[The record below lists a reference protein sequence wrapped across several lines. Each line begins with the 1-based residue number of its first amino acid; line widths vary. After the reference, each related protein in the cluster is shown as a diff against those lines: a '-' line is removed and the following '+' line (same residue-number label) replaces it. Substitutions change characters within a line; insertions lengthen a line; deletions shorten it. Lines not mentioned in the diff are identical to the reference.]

1 MTPPEA
7 GKDTTVHAS
16 AYGCITVP
24 FLLLVLLT
32 LGWGGR
38 NQWAAGELA
47 RTGVVVPGRVIEL
60 RFVASNPAVV
70 QQSSR
75 GGQSRGES
83 PVVTFT
89 ARDGKERTMIGSV
102 NRRPAPWEL
111 GGTVD
116 VVYDPEDPSHAD
128 LVSEVSGWRLWF
140 GVWCAVALLLA
151 AVASLPIV
159 LRRRQSHQQSDPET
173 WLT

>member
-1 MTPPEA
+1 MTNVEP
-7 GKDTTVHAS
+7 GKDTKVHAS

-24 FLLLVLLT
+24 LLLLVLLT

-38 NQWAAGELA
+38 NQWVAGELM
-47 RTGVVVPGRVIEL
+47 RNGEVVPGRVIEL

-89 ARDGKERTMIGSV
+89 TRDGQESTMIGSV
-102 NRRPAPWEL
+102 NRRPAPWQV

-116 VVYDPEDPSHAD
+116 VVYDPNDPNHAD

-151 AVASLPIV
+151 ALASLPIV
-159 LRRRQSHQQSDPET
+159 LRLRQSPNAQ
-173 WLT
+173 

>member
-1 MTPPEA
+1 MTNSDA
-7 GKDTTVHAS
+7 AQDTKVHSS

-32 LGWGGR
+32 LGWGAR
-38 NQWAAGELA
+38 NQWIAGALA
-47 RTGVVVPGRVIEL
+47 RGGEVVQGRVIEL

-70 QQSSR
+70 RQSSR
-75 GGQSRGES
+75 GGQARGES

-102 NRRPAPWEL
+102 NRRPAPWEV

-116 VVYDPEDPSHAD
+116 VVYDPGDPSHAD
-128 LVSEVSGWRLWF
+128 LLTEVAGWRLWF
-140 GVWCAVALLLA
+140 AVWCAVALLLA
-151 AVASLPIV
+151 AIASLPIV
-159 LRRRQSHQQSDPET
+159 LRLRQPPTSK
-173 WLT
+173 